1 MACFGGSR
9 NKVNVDAL
17 HLDREDVGMRTLNAI
32 IVLVAGFSF
41 FVSDAVANGFHG
53 ATVTDRDL
61 PSSYMKIGLFGYRPV
76 ISEVPLDSVAAKHGF
91 QRGDIIV
98 SINGKDIK
106 KSSELNQFMSDELSV
121 SIIRNKEK
129 MSVTIIRYVPR
140 VAKAKPI
147 VTERQASLQRVESL
161 NTSGASQSVVVSTP
175 KDAVRAGGTPAYQT
189 IPIIDDIFSRP
200 IKPSQELI
208 VFKNS
213 KGDVAFSHSVHLRS
227 LNKEQ
232 CMLCHRTEN
241 PTHES
246 VQSRL
251 DNHRS
256 AHSFCKGCHQ
266 KIDNAP
272 TSECQVCHRHYKE

>member
-1 MACFGGSR
+1 MR
-9 NKVNVDAL
+9 AL
-17 HLDREDVGMRTLNAI
+17 NTV
-32 IVLVAGFSF
+32 IVLVTIFSF
-41 FVSDAVANGFHG
+41 FVSDAVASGFHG

-106 KSSELNQFMSDELSV
+106 KSSELNQFTSDELSV

-129 MSVTIIRYVPR
+129 MSVTIIRHVPR

-147 VTERQASLQRVESL
+147 VTERQVPLQRVESL
-161 NTSGASQSVVVSTP
+161 NTSAASQSVASIPT
-175 KDAVRAGGTPAYQT
+175 KDAARTENTPAYQAV
-189 IPIIDDIFSRP
+189 PINSDIFSRP

-213 KGDVAFSHSVHLRS
+213 KGDVVFSHSAHLRS

-246 VQSRL
+246 IQSRL
-251 DNHRS
+251 DNHRA
-256 AHSFCKGCHQ
+256 AHSFCRGCHQ
-266 KIDNAP
+266 KIDKAP

>member
-1 MACFGGSR
+1 
-9 NKVNVDAL
+9 
-17 HLDREDVGMRTLNAI
+17 MRVLNAI
-32 IVLVAGFSF
+32 VVLVTVFSF

-76 ISEVPLDSVAAKHGF
+76 ISEVPSDSAAAKHGF

-106 KSSELNQFMSDELSV
+106 KSSELNQFTSDELSV

-129 MSVTIIRYVPR
+129 MSVSIIRHVPR
-140 VAKAKPI
+140 VAKVKPI
-147 VTERQASLQRVESL
+147 VTERQVQLQRVDPL
-161 NTSGASQSVVVSTP
+161 NTSAALQPVVSAP
-175 KDAVRAGGTPAYQT
+175 KDAVRAGGTPAYQAVPV
-189 IPIIDDIFSRP
+189 IGDILSRP

-251 DNHRS
+251 DNHRT
-256 AHSFCKGCHQ
+256 AHSFCRGCHQ